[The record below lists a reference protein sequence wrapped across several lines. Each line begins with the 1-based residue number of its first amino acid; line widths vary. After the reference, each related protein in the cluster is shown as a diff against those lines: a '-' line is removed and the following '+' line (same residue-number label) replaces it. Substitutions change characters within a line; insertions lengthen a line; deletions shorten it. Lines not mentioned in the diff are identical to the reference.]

1 VADDRRIRTDF
12 PHRVRVVEHVWIPL
26 ADGVRLS
33 ARIWL
38 PEDAEQHPV
47 PAILEYLPYRKGDVT
62 TTDDAVR
69 HPWFAGHGYA
79 AVRVDIRG
87 SGDSEGVL
95 LDEYHPQ
102 EQLDCL
108 EVLRWL
114 AAQPWC
120 TGDVGMMGISWGGFN
135 SLQVAAH
142 RPPELKAIIT
152 CCSTDD
158 RYADDVHY
166 IGGLP
171 LAFYLLPWAS
181 VMLTYNARPPD
192 PQVVGEDRWRELWL
206 QRLDGSPFPADT
218 WLEHQR
224 RDAYW
229 QQGSVC
235 EDYGAIEA
243 AVYAVGGW
251 NDGYTSAILR
261 LLDGLSCPRKGLIG
275 PWEHMWPEEGIPGPR
290 IGFLQEALR
299 FWDHWLK
306 GEDTGAMDGPMLRF
320 WLQDSVA
327 PRGAYTERAGRWAA
341 EDAWPSERIATQVAY
356 LTPAGL
362 VSAAGDGTTLAHSS
376 PLTVGADAGSWLPYG
391 NPADLPADQRG
402 EDAWS
407 LCFDAPPLEAPL
419 DVLGIP
425 RLRLRIAANR
435 PLAFVV
441 ARLCDVAPDGT
452 SALVTRG
459 VLNLCHRH
467 GHDRPEPLVP
477 REVVDVELPL
487 KAIGYSVPPGHRL
500 RLALST
506 SYWPWVWPSPE
517 AVEVTVAC
525 DAGSRL
531 ELPVR
536 PPRPADAELEPFDEP
551 EISAPLPIEW
561 LAERNPRWE
570 IARDAVSGWHTIVMS
585 RALSGSKRY
594 PNGIEYRDRDPVR
607 FAIRE
612 GDPLS
617 ATVECERTIRIGRG
631 DEWQTR
637 IEMRARMS
645 ADREEFHVSAT
656 LEVFEGDHLV
666 RSRAH
671 SSRFPRDHC

>member
-1 VADDRRIRTDF
+1 
-12 PHRVRVVEHVWIPL
+12 
-26 ADGVRLS
+26 
-33 ARIWL
+33 
-38 PEDAEQHPV
+38 
-47 PAILEYLPYRKGDVT
+47 
-62 TTDDAVR
+62 
-69 HPWFAGHGYA
+69 
-79 AVRVDIRG
+79 
-87 SGDSEGVL
+87 
-95 LDEYHPQ
+95 
-102 EQLDCL
+102 
-108 EVLRWL
+108 
-114 AAQPWC
+114 
-120 TGDVGMMGISWGGFN
+120 
-135 SLQVAAH
+135 
-142 RPPELKAIIT
+142 
-152 CCSTDD
+152 
-158 RYADDVHY
+158 
-166 IGGLP
+166 
-171 LAFYLLPWAS
+171 
-181 VMLTYNARPPD
+181 MLTYNGRPPD
-192 PQVVGEDRWRELWL
+192 PEVVGERWRELWL
-206 QRLDGSPFPADT
+206 ERLDGSPFPGEA

-235 EDYGAIEA
+235 EDYEAIEC

-306 GEDTGAMDGPMLRF
+306 GRDTGVMDGPMLRF
-320 WLQDSVA
+320 WRQDSA
-327 PRGAYTERAGRWAA
+327 PPRGSYDERPGRWAA
-341 EDAWPSERIATQVAY
+341 EDEWPSPRIEPTTLH
-356 LTPAGL
+356 LTTGGL
-362 VSAAGDGTTLAHSS
+362 RAAVGDGEALRHSS
-376 PLTVGADAGSWLPYG
+376 PLTLGADAGSWLPYG
-391 NPADLPADQRG
+391 NPADLPGDQRQ

-407 LCFDAPPLEAPL
+407 LAFDSEPLAEEVEL
-419 DVLGIP
+419 LGIP
-425 RLRLRIAANR
+425 RLALRVASDR
-435 PLAFVV
+435 PAAFVV

-467 GHDRPEPLVP
+467 GHHRPEALVP
-477 REVVDVELPL
+477 GEAVDVELPL
-487 KAIGYSVPPGHRL
+487 KAISWVIPAGHRL

-517 AVEVTVAC
+517 PVALTVAC
-525 DAGSRL
+525 GEGSRL

-536 PPRPADAELEPFDEP
+536 PPRAQDAELEPFEEP
-551 EISAPLPIEW
+551 EISAPIAVEW

-570 IARDAVSGWHTIVMS
+570 IARDVVTGWHTVVMS

-607 FAIRE
+607 FAIRD

-637 IEMRARMS
+637 VEMQARMT
-645 ADREEFHVSAT
+645 ADRDDFHVSAT
-656 LEVFEGDHLV
+656 LDVYEGDVLV
-666 RSRAH
+666 RTLAH
-671 SSRFPRDHC
+671 ARRYPRDHC